1 MSMTQQART
10 SAPVT
15 ILNEG
20 KATSISTASS
30 TDDDVWLTLPDLAAT
45 TGWEV
50 KPEGICRDE
59 MCIMV
64 PDNVM
69 SSIVYEKGDETWFNL
84 AGFARF
90 LERPYA
96 HDAVHNVWSFGG
108 LSKDVDFPFGP
119 LLAPDFTLQDLDG
132 NSYTLSSFRGKK
144 VFLACWASW

>member
-1 MSMTQQART
+1 MSMTQQARI
-10 SAPVT
+10 SGHVT
-15 ILNEG
+15 ILYES
-20 KATSISTASS
+20 KTTSISTVMS
-30 TDDDVWLTLPDLAAT
+30 TDDDVWLRLSDLT
-45 TGWEV
+45 GSTGWEV

-69 SSIVYEKGDETWFNL
+69 SSIVYEKGEETWFNL

-96 HDAVHNVWSFGG
+96 YNATHNVWSFGE
-108 LSKDVDFPFGP
+108 LSQGVEFPFGP
-119 LLAPDFTLQDLDG
+119 LLARDFTLPDLDG

-144 VFLACWASW
+144 VFLTCWASW